1 MTPRQGV
8 KIVALLD
15 LCDVE
20 IRKNGAYA
28 RITIPM
34 PGSGEKRTTRRLCRR
49 GPHGKIIMH
58 SFDGKKIYVQF
69 GAAELKTRLEEIFY
83 GTATRKFGN

>member
-1 MTPRQGV
+1 M
-8 KIVALLD
+8 
-15 LCDVE
+15 
-20 IRKNGAYA
+20 
-28 RITIPM
+28 
-34 PGSGEKRTTRRLCRR
+34 TRRLCKK

-69 GAAELKTRLEEIFY
+69 GAAELKTSLEEIFY